1 MKNQVFWIF
10 GTLQSFSPGKMMFL
24 LFRSLN
30 RIIEESVIG
39 LDARVRLRFAFRF
52 FLLGIECSIRGS
64 CPLKVTKR

>member
-10 GTLQSFSPGKMMFL
+10 GALQSFSPGNVMFL
-24 LFRSLN
+24 LFRLLS

-39 LDARVRLRFAFRF
+39 LDARVRLRFTFRF
-52 FLLGIECSIRGS
+52 FLLGVECPIRGS